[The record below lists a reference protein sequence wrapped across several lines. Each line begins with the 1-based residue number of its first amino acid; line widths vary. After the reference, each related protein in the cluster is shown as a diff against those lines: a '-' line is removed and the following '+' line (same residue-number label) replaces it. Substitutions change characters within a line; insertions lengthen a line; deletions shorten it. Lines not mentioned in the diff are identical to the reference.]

1 MGTLCRFSFP
11 PGTDRVLIRDFIIMF
26 SVGEQFQLQHMNES
40 NDFSPKLP
48 IWAIKSPFS
57 YIRILIACF
66 VALNSA

>member
-1 MGTLCRFSFP
+1 M
-11 PGTDRVLIRDFIIMF
+11 RDFIIMF

-48 IWAIKSPFS
+48 IKAIKSPFS
-57 YIRILIACF
+57 YIRILVACF